1 MKKLLALVLCVM
13 LFVSVIPT
21 SAFAATSEG
30 KAVDLYPAVQQMQN
44 LDNAYARFAVMTG
57 LVNGYNG
64 TMELANSGLLGAL
77 ARAEALEEAGEE
89 FGEAATE
96 LLEEVKK
103 LGTGISYER
112 LYMMIFPVIDDVFA
126 DTGEGVVDDMAAAI
140 GNMSAGV
147 TAAIENLGAPFA

>member
-1 MKKLLALVLCVM
+1 MRKLLALVLCVM
-13 LFVSVIPT
+13 LFVSVVPA
-21 SAFAATSEG
+21 SAFAANETIN
-30 KAVDLYPAVQQMQN
+30 LYPAVQQMQS

-89 FGEAATE
+89 FGEAATK

-112 LYMMIFPVIDDVFA
+112 LYMMIFPVIDDVYA

-147 TAAIENLGAPFA
+147 TAAIENLGNPFA

>member
-13 LFVSVIPT
+13 LFVSVVPA
-21 SAFAATSEG
+21 SAFAANETINLSS
-30 KAVDLYPAVQQMQN
+30 AVQQMKS

-77 ARAEALEEAGEE
+77 ARAEALEEAGKE
-89 FGEAATE
+89 FGKAATE

-112 LYMMIFPVIDDVFA
+112 LYMLIFPVIDDVYA
-126 DTGEGVVDDMAAAI
+126 DVGEDMVDDMAAAI

-147 TAAIENLGAPFA
+147 TAAIENLGNPFA

>member
-13 LFVSVIPT
+13 LFVSVVPA
-21 SAFAATSEG
+21 SAFAANETIN
-30 KAVDLYPAVQQMQN
+30 LYPAVRQMQS

-77 ARAEALEEAGEE
+77 ARDEAIEEAGEE

-96 LLEEVKK
+96 LLKEVKK

-112 LYMMIFPVIDDVFA
+112 LYMMIFPVIDNVYVDI
-126 DTGEGVVDDMAAAI
+126 GEGVVDDMAAAI

-147 TAAIENLGAPFA
+147 TAAIENLGNPFA

>member
-13 LFVSVIPT
+13 LFVSVVPA
-21 SAFAATSEG
+21 SAFAANETIN
-30 KAVDLYPAVQQMQN
+30 LYPAVQQMKS

-77 ARAEALEEAGEE
+77 ARDEAIEEAGEE

-96 LLEEVKK
+96 LLKEVKK

-112 LYMMIFPVIDDVFA
+112 LYMMIFPVIDDVYV
-126 DTGEGVVDDMAAAI
+126 DIGEGVVDDMAATI

-147 TAAIENLGAPFA
+147 EPAIENLGNPFA

>member
-13 LFVSVIPT
+13 LFVSVVPA
-21 SAFAATSEG
+21 SAFAANETI
-30 KAVDLYPAVQQMQN
+30 DLYPAVQQMKS

-64 TMELANSGLLGAL
+64 IMELANSGLLGAL
-77 ARAEALEEAGEE
+77 ARDEALEEAGEE
-89 FGEAATE
+89 FGEAAEE
-96 LLEEVKK
+96 LLKEVKK

-112 LYMMIFPVIDDVFA
+112 LYMLIFPVIDNVNA
-126 DTGEGVVDDMAAAI
+126 DIGEGVVDDMAAAI

-147 TAAIENLGAPFA
+147 DAAIENLGNSFG

>member
-13 LFVSVIPT
+13 LFVSVVPA
-21 SAFAATSEG
+21 SAFAANETIN
-30 KAVDLYPAVQQMQN
+30 LYPAVQQMKS

-77 ARAEALEEAGEE
+77 ARDEAIEEAGEE

-96 LLEEVKK
+96 LLKEVKK

-112 LYMMIFPVIDDVFA
+112 LYMMIFPVIDDVYV
-126 DTGEGVVDDMAAAI
+126 DIGEGVVDDMAATI

-147 TAAIENLGAPFA
+147 ETAIENLGNPFA

>member
-13 LFVSVIPT
+13 LFVSVVPA
-21 SAFAATSEG
+21 SAFAANETIN
-30 KAVDLYPAVQQMQN
+30 LYPAVQQMQS

-64 TMELANSGLLGAL
+64 TMELVNSGLLGAL
-77 ARAEALEEAGEE
+77 ARDEALDEAGEE

-96 LLEEVKK
+96 LLKEVKE

-112 LYMMIFPVIDDVFA
+112 LYMMIFPVIDDVYA
-126 DTGEGVVDDMAAAI
+126 DVGEGVVDDMAAAI

-147 TAAIENLGAPFA
+147 TAAIENLGNPFA

>member
-13 LFVSVIPT
+13 LFVSVVPA

-30 KAVDLYPAVQQMQN
+30 KAVDLYHAVEQMKR
-44 LDNAYARFAVMTG
+44 LDNAYAQFATMTA

-64 TMELANSGLLGAL
+64 IMNLANSGLLGAL

-89 FGEAATE
+89 FGEAAEE
-96 LLEEVKK
+96 LLKEVKG

-112 LYMMIFPVIDDVFA
+112 LYMLIIPVLDNVCSDI
-126 DTGEGVVDDMAAAI
+126 GEGVVDDVAGAI
-140 GNMSAGV
+140 KTMGDNV
-147 TAAIENLGAPFA
+147 TTAISNLSIG